1 MSALP
6 RPYWHEMTTTDF
18 SGNDT
23 SEWIAVLPIAAIEQ
37 HGPHL
42 PLSTDACI
50 AEGQISRTIE
60 LLPDDLPV
68 TFLPVQAVGKSDEH
82 LSFPGTLSLSW
93 ETAIKAW
100 VEIGECVARAGIRKL
115 VLANSH
121 GGNSPLM
128 DIITREL
135 RYKHNMLAVESS
147 WLRFGQPQG
156 IYSEDEFSY
165 GIHGGDIET
174 SIMLALRPDLVHMD
188 KAADFTSTQTE
199 HLKNDAHL
207 RAHGRHQY
215 GWMSEDLNKTGALG
229 NAALATAEK
238 GQASLTHAS
247 QEFIKLLRDVQRFD
261 VSALDKT

>member
-6 RPYWHEMTTTDF
+6 RRLWHEMTTTDF
-18 SGNDT
+18 SESDT

-42 PLSTDACI
+42 PLSTDTCI
-50 AEGQISRTIE
+50 AVGQVTRTIE

-68 TFLPVQAVGKSDEH
+68 TFLPVQAVGKSQEH
-82 LSFPGTLSLSW
+82 FSFPGTLSLTW
-93 ETAIKAW
+93 ETAVKAW
-100 VEIGECVARAGIRKL
+100 IEIGECVARAGIRKL

-135 RYKHNMLAVESS
+135 RFRHNILAVESS

-156 IYSEDEFSY
+156 LYSEEELTY

-174 SIMLALRPDLVHMD
+174 SIMLSLRPDLVRMVQ
-188 KAADFTSTQTE
+188 AANFTSTQTS
-199 HLKNDAHL
+199 HINNDAYL

-215 GWMSEDLNKTGALG
+215 GWMSEDLNNAGALG

-238 GQASLTHAS
+238 GYASLTHAS
-247 QEFIKLLRDVQRFD
+247 QEFIRLLQDVQRFN
-261 VSALDKT
+261 VSSFEKL

>member
-6 RPYWHEMTTTDF
+6 RRFWHEMTTTDF
-18 SGNDT
+18 SENDT

-42 PLSTDACI
+42 PVYTDTCI
-50 AEGQISRTIE
+50 AEGQVARTVE

-82 LSFPGTLSLSW
+82 HSFPGTLSLTW
-93 ETAIKAW
+93 ETAVKAW
-100 VEIGECVARAGIRKL
+100 IEIGECVARAGIRKL

-128 DIITREL
+128 DIITRDL
-135 RYKHNMLAVESS
+135 RLKHNMLAVESS
-147 WLRFGQPQG
+147 WLRFGQPEG
-156 IYSEDEFSY
+156 LFSEEEFTY

-174 SIMLALRPDLVHMD
+174 SIMLALRPDLVRMD
-188 KAADFTSTQTE
+188 QATDFTSTQTD
-199 HLKNDAHL
+199 HINNDAYL

-229 NAALATAEK
+229 NASLATAEK

-261 VSALDKT
+261 VSSFGKN

>member
-6 RPYWHEMTTTDF
+6 RRHWHEMTTTDF
-18 SGNDT
+18 SQNDT
-23 SEWIAVLPIAAIEQ
+23 SDWIAVLPIAAIEQ

-42 PLSTDACI
+42 PLYTDTCI
-50 AEGQISRTIE
+50 AEGQIARTIE
-60 LLPDDLPV
+60 LLPGDLPV
-68 TFLPVQAVGKSDEH
+68 TFLPVQAIGKSDEH

-100 VEIGECVARAGIRKL
+100 IEIGGCVAKTGIRKL

-121 GGNSPLM
+121 GGNSSLM

-135 RYKHNMLAVESS
+135 RMKHNIFAVESS
-147 WLRFGQPQG
+147 WLRFGQPEG
-156 IYSEDEFSY
+156 LYSADEFSY

-174 SIMLALRPDLVHMD
+174 SIMLALRPDLVRMD
-188 KAADFTSTQTE
+188 KATDFTSTQTN
-199 HLKNDAHL
+199 HISTDAHL

-215 GWMSEDLNKTGALG
+215 GWMSEDLNKAGALG
-229 NAALATAEK
+229 NAALASAEK
-238 GQASLTHAS
+238 GEASLTHAS

-261 VSALDKT
+261 LTSLSKI

>member
-6 RPYWHEMTTTDF
+6 RRHWHEMTTTDF
-18 SGNDT
+18 SESDT
-23 SEWIAVLPIAAIEQ
+23 RDWIAVLPIAAIEQ

-42 PLSTDACI
+42 PVYTDTCI
-50 AEGQISRTIE
+50 AEGQIARTIE

-82 LSFPGTLSLSW
+82 FSFPGTLSLTW

-100 VEIGECVARAGIRKL
+100 IEIGTCVARAGIRKL
-115 VLANSH
+115 VLANAH

-135 RYKHNMLAVESS
+135 RLRHNMLAVESS
-147 WLRFGQPQG
+147 WLRFGQPDHL
-156 IYSEDEFSY
+156 YASEELSY

-174 SIMLALRPDLVHMD
+174 SIMLALRPDLVRMD
-188 KAADFTSTQTE
+188 KATDFTSKQTD
-199 HLKNDAHL
+199 HIQNDAYL

-229 NAALATAEK
+229 NAAQATAQK
-238 GQASLTHAS
+238 GEASLTHAS
-247 QEFIKLLRDVQRFD
+247 SRFIELLRDIHRFD
-261 VSALDKT
+261 VSTFGTP